1 MKYLKVLFQGDSIT
15 DAGRDRSDFHN
26 LGSGYPFYAAKY
38 IKERHPETDFEFINL
53 GISGDQT
60 KDLVQRLQKD
70 FIDIDPDIISIHIGV
85 NDTWHYAAA
94 REWLSNDRFED
105 NYRTVL
111 KAIREKTH
119 AKIIMIEQFLLPADD
134 KDYFREDLNGKI
146 DIERKLAR
154 EFADVYVPLDGLFA
168 KALLEKPSLYW
179 SSDGVHPNDN
189 GSEFIGKIYADAYD
203 EVIKK

>member
-1 MKYLKVLFQGDSIT
+1 MKILFQGDSIT

-111 KAIREKTH
+111 KAIKEKTH

-179 SSDGVHPNDN
+179 SSDGVHPNNN